1 MTNYGQFRH
10 IIIPTTALSA
20 INSLPKLN
28 PSELI
33 AKWLGDAVIHLVWT
47 QRTTMIDRALAED
60 LAAVFRVS
68 VRELPDD
75 IVNLRDFIREY
86 VDKLLGQESLDDV
99 ITDLQ
104 GVTHN
109 LNFLISSMVQSING
123 HQ

>member
-1 MTNYGQFRH
+1 
-10 IIIPTTALSA
+10 
-20 INSLPKLN
+20 
-28 PSELI
+28 
-33 AKWLGDAVIHLVWT
+33 
-47 QRTTMIDRALAED
+47 MIDRALAED

>member
-1 MTNYGQFRH
+1 
-10 IIIPTTALSA
+10 
-20 INSLPKLN
+20 
-28 PSELI
+28 
-33 AKWLGDAVIHLVWT
+33 
-47 QRTTMIDRALAED
+47 MIDRALAED

-86 VDKLLGQESLDDV
+86 VDKILGQESLDDV